1 MLRYYCLI
9 LIFALFIG
17 GCQVQVRYPTEFP
30 SKTTVTHEE
39 SYWFWGLVGEKKY
52 EVYDICPQGRVY
64 EILIYSTYM
73 QSTYTVH
80 VCAVN
85 EYLINSTLGA
95 EVINFIY
102 FFTY

>member
-30 SKTTVTHEE
+30 SKTSVTIEE
-39 SYWFWGLVGEKKY
+39 NYWFWGLVGEKEY
-52 EVYDICPQGRVY
+52 EVYDHCSQGRVY

-73 QSTYTVH
+73 QSTYTVLSLGIYSPRTVLI
-80 VCAVN
+80 VCSIRG
-85 EYLINSTLGA
+85 E
-95 EVINFIY
+95 
-102 FFTY
+102 

>member
-17 GCQVQVRYPTEFP
+17 GCQVQVRYPTELP

-39 SYWFWGLVGEKKY
+39 SYWFWGLVGEKEY
-52 EVYDICPQGRVY
+52 EVYDHCSQGRVY

-73 QSTYTVH
+73 QSTYTVLSLGIYSPRTVLI
-80 VCAVN
+80 VCSN
-85 EYLINSTLGA
+85 RGE
-95 EVINFIY
+95 
-102 FFTY
+102 